1 VSSAS
6 SESNNSNKLIIAID
20 GPSGSG
26 KSSVSRAVAK
36 QLGLSYLDTGAMYRA
51 MTWWVLEKGIDPID
65 GEMVFDVAKVAKI
78 IPGTDP
84 SNPTIHVG
92 DVDVSGPIR
101 GDLVTGAVSA
111 VSAVPEVRGLLV
123 ELQRE
128 ISKDA
133 PKGIVVEGRD
143 IGSVVLPD
151 ASLKL
156 YITANPEARAAR
168 RAAENGQD
176 VSATQEK
183 LVKRDQADSTRKVS
197 PLEMAADA
205 MLLDTTHMNLDEV
218 VDHVLDLV
226 KGLSDA
232 FK

>member
-156 YITANPEARAAR
+156 YITADPEARAAR

-176 VSATQEK
+176 VSTTQEK

>member
-1 VSSAS
+1 MSSAS

-156 YITANPEARAAR
+156 YITANPEARAVR

-218 VDHVLDLV
+218 VDHVLDLI
-226 KGLSDA
+226 KGLADDN
-232 FK
+232 